1 MQAHTLFELSAYSSD
16 SAQPN
21 PQSPIDLLSPS
32 HLIVDA
38 TIRIES
44 GVQPCEGYPSWVAFT
59 GQITQNVAQE
69 THVLCFLLRLYSFPL
84 QVFSLKFAINES
96 QRNFAKLIPYLKA
109 DKLIS
114 ASFAYC
120 FPYEV
125 TQNGA
130 DGNPVTQTA
139 AGMVSRRPLS
149 FTSFSMWHHQSFGV
163 PRIPGALDSTAHPC
177 LASTSHCSQPSF
189 PCESTHTGANILGHN
204 NSDSIFFCSASI

>member
-16 SAQPN
+16 SAQAN

-44 GVQPCEGYPSWVAFT
+44 GVQPCDGYPSWVAFT
-59 GQITQNVAQE
+59 GQITQNVTQE
-69 THVLCFLLRLYSFPL
+69 THVPYFISFFACTNFPF
-84 QVFSLKFAINES
+84 QVFSLKFVINES

-109 DKLIS
+109 DKLIT

-130 DGNPVTQTA
+130 DSNSITQTA
-139 AGMVSRRPLS
+139 AGIVS
-149 FTSFSMWHHQSFGV
+149 
-163 PRIPGALDSTAHPC
+163 
-177 LASTSHCSQPSF
+177 
-189 PCESTHTGANILGHN
+189 
-204 NSDSIFFCSASI
+204 